1 MRSDENHPIAFHF
14 GGVQGVEIIISNTWV
29 EDFYIMFEFFP
40 TERGYF
46 WDIEWKTK
54 DVRARTSVKRE

>member
-1 MRSDENHPIAFHF
+1 MCKVTETIPLRSTLS
-14 GGVQGVEIIISNTWV
+14 VQGVEIIISNTWV

-54 DVRARTSVKRE
+54 DVRARISVKRE